1 MGPSQKTYGA
11 YTNAMASSG
20 ANMLLSAAGST
31 SSGTSSMAGRS
42 HRRSFAPAIDGMNA
56 NKVRSMSAA
65 LNPNSRLHAPHKIK
79 TIAEDDVI
87 DKVSL
92 NDGDDE
98 QHVTALDAKSKSL
111 HSMKS
116 SPFMKLK

>member
-31 SSGTSSMAGRS
+31 SSGTSSLAGRS
-42 HRRSFAPAIDGMNA
+42 HRRSFAPSIDGMSA
-56 NKVRSMSAA
+56 NKVRSLSAA

-79 TIAEDDVI
+79 TNAEDKAI
-87 DKVSL
+87 DKDAISPS
-92 NDGDDE
+92 DDD
-98 QHVTALDAKSKSL
+98 TD
-111 HSMKS
+111 
-116 SPFMKLK
+116 